1 MSTEFAA
8 NLGLIVAETYKLIDE
23 EPDLGVISLAALRE
37 KLDSEGLPIDEVIE
51 QLGGLSE
58 SSENFLDSFLIQIK
72 PLLDEPSGLQILTDT
87 IDDQGQEIS
96 KKIHQLLDESVQ
108 SSLSIEKVGGGTG
121 NMKHPWLAV
130 GLTATGVGGTVG
142 LMYKR
147 KVNQLERLESHA
159 VVKSEQE
166 SEKLAKFMF
175 SDEQHLLNLKP
186 EGYSRADLVQ
196 VADKG
201 EITLLKEVSRYTDK
215 EVENLLKPFAEGA
228 TKRFKGALEGAEAQ
242 ELQIAKRKLVE
253 KDLFNAAEKE
263 ARRFYSDP
271 INQMIVA
278 DRQTAY
284 EERIQKNID
293 DSIKDLTSD
302 KVLFDKYIENHFL
315 SKYRNA
321 FEKAAKDEGKVV
333 LDGIRTEIDAE
344 INDALEK
351 AEITAKRDSAA
362 VGRNLAKIEEERLAA
377 EVIKVE
383 ENTVKKTGN
392 TFDDLEIL

>member
-23 EPDLGVISLAALRE
+23 EPDLAVISLAALRE

-51 QLGGLSE
+51 QLGSLSE

-108 SSLSIEKVGGGTG
+108 SSLSIDKVGGGSG

-142 LMYKR
+142 IMYQR

-166 SEKLAKFMF
+166 SEKLAKVMF
-175 SDEQHLLNLKP
+175 SDQQHLLNLKA

-201 EITLLKEVSRYTDK
+201 EITLLKDVSRYTDK
-215 EVENLLKPFAEGA
+215 EAEKLLKPFADGA
-228 TKRFKGALEGAEAQ
+228 TKRFKGALEGAGAQ
-242 ELQIAKRKLVE
+242 ELQIAKLKLVE
-253 KDLFNAAEKE
+253 YEVVNEAERRAKDLVSPEKLAEIDKAAITYREVVRDE
-263 ARRFYSDP
+263 L
-271 INQMIVA
+271 
-278 DRQTAY
+278 
-284 EERIQKNID
+284 KNNEVE
-293 DSIKDLTSD
+293 L
-302 KVLFDKYIENHFL
+302 DKYIENHFS
-315 SKYRNA
+315 SKFRKA
-321 FEKAAKDEGKVV
+321 FEKAAKDEGKVI

-344 INDALEK
+344 IEDALLE
-351 AEITAKRDSAA
+351 AGITAERDLAA
-362 VGRNLAKIEEERLAA
+362 LGRDVAKIEEERLAA

-392 TFDDLEIL
+392 LIDDLEIL

>member
-1 MSTEFAA
+1 
-8 NLGLIVAETYKLIDE
+8 
-23 EPDLGVISLAALRE
+23 
-37 KLDSEGLPIDEVIE
+37 
-51 QLGGLSE
+51 
-58 SSENFLDSFLIQIK
+58 
-72 PLLDEPSGLQILTDT
+72 
-87 IDDQGQEIS
+87 
-96 KKIHQLLDESVQ
+96 
-108 SSLSIEKVGGGTG
+108 
-121 NMKHPWLAV
+121 
-130 GLTATGVGGTVG
+130 
-142 LMYKR
+142 
-147 KVNQLERLESHA
+147 
-159 VVKSEQE
+159 
-166 SEKLAKFMF
+166 
-175 SDEQHLLNLKP
+175 
-186 EGYSRADLVQ
+186 
-196 VADKG
+196 
-201 EITLLKEVSRYTDK
+201 
-215 EVENLLKPFAEGA
+215 
-228 TKRFKGALEGAEAQ
+228 
-242 ELQIAKRKLVE
+242 LQIAKRKLVE